1 MGITRIRV
9 ERSHQFADGRPWA
22 LARTPFPVV
31 THAAMAEARTMATA
45 SRPRFTQ
52 PKTQDGSEIE
62 ADDRDGSRRGKSD
75 VLHHRVHWLPAPASC
90 QSPSYPVTLPSGFRS
105 RQRSGSW
112 AARSEK
118 ICFASCSY
126 SSTVLR

>member
-9 ERSHQFADGRPWA
+9 ERSHQLADGRPWA

-52 PKTQDGSEIE
+52 PKEHRYLARGQAAQQPEREPVS
-62 ADDRDGSRRGKSD
+62 RD
-75 VLHHRVHWLPAPASC
+75 
-90 QSPSYPVTLPSGFRS
+90 F
-105 RQRSGSW
+105 
-112 AARSEK
+112 
-118 ICFASCSY
+118 
-126 SSTVLR
+126 